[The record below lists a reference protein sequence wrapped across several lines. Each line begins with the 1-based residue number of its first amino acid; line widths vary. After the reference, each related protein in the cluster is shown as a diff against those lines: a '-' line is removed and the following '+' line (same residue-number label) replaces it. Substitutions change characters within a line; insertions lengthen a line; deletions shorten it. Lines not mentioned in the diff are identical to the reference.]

1 MSSHLPVLVPVRM
14 MDSALP
20 IHALKLSDGQD
31 GATIRSLCRM
41 VDIAPNMQI
50 ARIKRSSTLA
60 PALLVVLVD
69 TPGGPQQMDVLL
81 DWAIPL
87 WANGL
92 NISRLPERKR
102 GAALVLQHDAVA
114 AIRQALSKRA
124 PAPEQDPPVRPAET
138 PASSSD
144 KIRQGLSLLLEHLDV
159 KQAISL
165 LVEGFSMLEVE
176 RQEEQAKAAEL
187 MRNQHALVEL
197 VTAVEAWL
205 LSLDR
210 RVAATQGSAAEGTQQ
225 PGLSAVHRVDIRT
238 LLRLLEQTT
247 GRAQMQLEHELIETF
262 RVSAITAIPEEL
274 WQDVLAWCLWRAQRL
289 P

>member
-1 MSSHLPVLVPVRM
+1 VYVLVAEAVPFWVLGVQIEQLAPEKRPLVLALQVEFVAFLYRHFFKTNAEQVAEPATEPQ
-14 MDSALP
+14 ALP
-20 IHALKLSDGQD
+20 
-31 GATIRSLCRM
+31 
-41 VDIAPNMQI
+41 
-50 ARIKRSSTLA
+50 SS
-60 PALLVVLVD
+60 
-69 TPGGPQQMDVLL
+69 Q
-81 DWAIPL
+81 
-87 WANGL
+87 
-92 NISRLPERKR
+92 
-102 GAALVLQHDAVA
+102 
-114 AIRQALSKRA
+114 
-124 PAPEQDPPVRPAET
+124 
-138 PASSSD
+138 PASDSPWG
-144 KIRQGLSLLLEHLDV
+144 RLFEAQR
-159 KQAISL
+159 ISQEAL
-165 LVEGFSMLEVE
+165 HETQKAL
-176 RQEEQAKAAEL
+176 RDIWQEEQAKNQQQA
-187 MRNQHALVEL
+187 RNYSSLAGR